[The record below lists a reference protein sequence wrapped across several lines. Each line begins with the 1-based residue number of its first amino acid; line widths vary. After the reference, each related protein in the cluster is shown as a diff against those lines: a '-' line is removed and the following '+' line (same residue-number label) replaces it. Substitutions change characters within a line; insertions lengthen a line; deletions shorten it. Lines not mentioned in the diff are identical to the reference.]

1 MTSLVHDNR
10 QDALDQILPSHI
22 TQKKKKTQGIFVNL
36 FLVNHKNKIKGKR
49 KNLFSSVKNLF

>member
-22 TQKKKKTQGIFVNL
+22 TQKKKKNTRNICQSIF
-36 FLVNHKNKIKGKR
+36 GKPQ
-49 KNLFSSVKNLF
+49 K

>member
-10 QDALDQILPSHI
+10 QDALDQILPS
-22 TQKKKKTQGIFVNL
+22 TKKKKKTQGIFVNL

-49 KNLFSSVKNLF
+49 KNLFSSAKNLF